1 MQCFNNERG
10 LKWGVLCVP
19 IALSLFVCSL
29 VSGTGTERSAAATAC
44 PSCARGLLH
53 VEGPLPKYLLCP
65 SIELFSVQIR
75 KNLRTAFRGLYKD
88 VFKLIF
94 EWIYA
99 TQFKILASHKKG
111 GYFVFLLGRGKLQ
124 PVFYFLKL
132 LFTSIYLIF
141 NFVPI
146 LLFPQVNRAYGKQTN
161 YSEHILA

>member
-10 LKWGVLCVP
+10 LKWDVLCVP

-29 VSGTGTERSAAATAC
+29 VSGTGTEPSAAATAC

-53 VEGPLPKYLLCP
+53 VEGPLPKYLLCL

-94 EWIYA
+94 ESIYPPIDLL
-99 TQFKILASHKKG
+99 TQFKILASHKK
-111 GYFVFLLGRGKLQ
+111 RR
-124 PVFYFLKL
+124 
-132 LFTSIYLIF
+132 LFCILI
-141 NFVPI
+141 
-146 LLFPQVNRAYGKQTN
+146 RAW
-161 YSEHILA
+161 